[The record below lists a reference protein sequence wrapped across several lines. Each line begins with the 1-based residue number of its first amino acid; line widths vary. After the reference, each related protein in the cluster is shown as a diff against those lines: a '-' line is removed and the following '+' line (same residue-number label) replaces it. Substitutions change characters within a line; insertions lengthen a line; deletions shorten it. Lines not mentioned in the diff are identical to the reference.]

1 MKSYS
6 KNFFLFTHRPNGVYE
21 QKFYRT
27 LNKHFSV
34 SLLLPES
41 NNSRNS
47 VYLITLGK
55 NLSSFLKLLK
65 LTFASA
71 TRVGQGIK
79 IVDVIDSSFFL
90 SPMEKEL
97 VLLFGTPMQHE
108 MRWLR
113 YPKFA
118 VKYVKFAQ
126 DLLIRKAQL
135 VIAYN
140 EMMAEYC
147 KLVGAHEVIIC
158 PNYPL
163 QNFKPTIS
171 KDAFI
176 ASSEIPKNTKIALF
190 VAGGRMLEIYG
201 LELLINAWSLV
212 EKKLRDVCLV
222 ILGPAPTFWIK
233 QSVEKLGIKH
243 LFVFGLVPHSSLP
256 NWINVA
262 DVCLAPRTPGFP
274 VEFYNDKDSTK
285 INEYAALSKP
295 IVACGYSPSPRYLL
309 VSQTPHELAEGIL
322 KAFAGEVR
330 PATPHY
336 WEENESLIINTINK
350 VFNGI

>member
-1 MKSYS
+1 MRNYS
-6 KNFFLFTHRPNGVYE
+6 RRFFLFTHRPNGVYE

-41 NNSRNS
+41 NNPENS

-55 NLSSFLKLLK
+55 NLSSFLKLFK
-65 LTFASA
+65 LTLASTA
-71 TRVGQGIK
+71 RVGQGIK
-79 IVDVIDSSFFL
+79 IVDVIDSGFFP
-90 SPMEKEL
+90 SPIEKKV
-97 VLLFGTPMQHE
+97 VLLFGTPMHPE
-108 MRWLR
+108 MQWLR

-126 DLLIRKAQL
+126 DLLIKKAQL

-140 EMMAEYC
+140 EMMGEYC
-147 KLVGAHEVIIC
+147 EEVGAHEVIMC

-163 QNFKPTIS
+163 KNFKPATS
-171 KDAFI
+171 KNAFI
-176 ASSEIPKNTKIALF
+176 ASSKIPKNTKIALF

-201 LELLINAWSLV
+201 LELLTKAWSLV

-222 ILGPAPTFWIK
+222 IVGPAPTFWIK

-243 LFVFGLVPHSSLP
+243 LFVVSPVPYSSLP

-295 IVACGYSPSPRYLL
+295 IVACGYSPSPRYL
-309 VSQTPHELAEGIL
+309 VVPQTPHGLAEGIL

-336 WEENESLIINTINK
+336 WEENESLIIDTITK
-350 VFNGI
+350 IFNGS